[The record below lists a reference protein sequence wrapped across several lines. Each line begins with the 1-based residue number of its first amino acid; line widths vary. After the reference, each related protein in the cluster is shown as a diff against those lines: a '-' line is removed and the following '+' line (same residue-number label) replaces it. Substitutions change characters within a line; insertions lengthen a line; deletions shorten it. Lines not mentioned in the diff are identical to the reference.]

1 MRPAKVTEEVV
12 VETGIELERKQVS
25 INGWS
30 LRNAIGA
37 GKPERLE
44 KIWLSYKSK
53 DSPTQVQ
60 NTNGDDYILPLEIE
74 ESLTLFSNKLSIE
87 LRNIIT
93 NSDTLANQIA
103 DQKAKSIYKSLE
115 ENNQNI
121 ESQLKIATSM
131 IDDADKEI
139 ETLKFSLAQ
148 QKSIESKLIAL
159 DKEFAKQTVKIK
171 GLNDLLN
178 ERQKL
183 VEEKSNQLDEANDRS
198 EKITLYADKAKK
210 LLTSEQLKELE
221 GLSCK

>member
-12 VETGIELERKQVS
+12 VETGIELERKQIS

-53 DSPTQVQ
+53 DSPKLVKNIT
-60 NTNGDDYILPLEIE
+60 GDDYILPLEIE
-74 ESLTLFSNKLSIE
+74 ESLTLFSNKLSID

-131 IDDADKEI
+131 IDDADKAI
-139 ETLKFSLAQ
+139 EQFKSTVDEQTLLEAKFIS
-148 QKSIESKLIAL
+148 L
-159 DKEFAKQTVKIK
+159 DKEFEKQTIKIE

-183 VEEKSNQLDEANDRS
+183 VEEKSNQIKGIKGNNEQLIFYNEHVK
-198 EKITLYADKAKK
+198 KI
-210 LLTSEQLKELE
+210 LTSEQLKIMEE
-221 GLSCK
+221 YN

>member
-44 KIWLSYKSK
+44 KIWLSYKSE
-53 DSPTQVQ
+53 DSPTLVQ
-60 NTNGDDYILPLEIE
+60 STNGDDYILPLEIE

-115 ENNQNI
+115 ENNKNI

-139 ETLKFSLAQ
+139 ETLKSSLAQ

-159 DKEFAKQTVKIK
+159 DKEFAKQTIKIQ

-183 VEEKSNQLDEANDRS
+183 VEEKSSQIKVFEVNNEHLVVYNDNVK
-198 EKITLYADKAKK
+198 KI
-210 LLTSEQLKELE
+210 LTSEQLKIMEE
-221 GLSCK
+221 FN

>member
-12 VETGIELERKQVS
+12 VETGIELERKQIS

-53 DSPTQVQ
+53 DSPKLVQ
-60 NTNGDDYILPLEIE
+60 STTGDDYILPLEIE
-74 ESLTLFSNKLSIE
+74 ESLTLFSNKLSID

-139 ETLKFSLAQ
+139 EMLKSSLIL
-148 QKSIESKLIAL
+148 QKSIESKFIAL
-159 DKEFAKQTVKIK
+159 DKEFAKQTIKID
-171 GLNDLLN
+171 GLNNVLD

-183 VEEKSNQLDEANDRS
+183 VEEKSSQLKELESRH
-198 EKITLYADKAKK
+198 EKKIIYVNNAKK
-210 LLTSEQLKELE
+210 LLTSEKLKELE
-221 GLSCK
+221 ELSCK

>member
-12 VETGIELERKQVS
+12 VEAGIELERKQVS

-53 DSPTQVQ
+53 DSPSLVQ
-60 NTNGDDYILPLEIE
+60 STNGDDYILPLEIE

-139 ETLKFSLAQ
+139 ETLKSSLAQ

-159 DKEFAKQTVKIK
+159 DKEFAKQTIKIQ

-183 VEEKSNQLDEANDRS
+183 VEEKSSQIKVFEVNNEHLVFYNDNVK
-198 EKITLYADKAKK
+198 KI
-210 LLTSEQLKELE
+210 LTSEQLKIMEE
-221 GLSCK
+221 FN

>member
-12 VETGIELERKQVS
+12 VEAGIELERKQVS

-53 DSPTQVQ
+53 DSPTLVQ
-60 NTNGDDYILPLEIE
+60 STNGDDYILPLEIE

-139 ETLKFSLAQ
+139 ETLKSSLAQ

-159 DKEFAKQTVKIK
+159 DKEFAKQTIKIQ

-183 VEEKSNQLDEANDRS
+183 VEEKSSQIKVFEVNNEHLVFYNDNVK
-198 EKITLYADKAKK
+198 KI
-210 LLTSEQLKELE
+210 LTSEQLKIMEE
-221 GLSCK
+221 FN

>member
-12 VETGIELERKQVS
+12 VETGIELERKQIS

-53 DSPTQVQ
+53 DSPKLVKNIT
-60 NTNGDDYILPLEIE
+60 GDDYILPLEIE
-74 ESLTLFSNKLSIE
+74 ESLTLFSNKLSID

-131 IDDADKEI
+131 IDDADKAI
-139 ETLKFSLAQ
+139 EQFKSTVDEQTLLEAKFIS
-148 QKSIESKLIAL
+148 L
-159 DKEFAKQTVKIK
+159 DKEFAKQTIKIE

-183 VEEKSNQLDEANDRS
+183 VEEKSNQIKGIKGNNEQLIFYNEHVK
-198 EKITLYADKAKK
+198 KI
-210 LLTSEQLKELE
+210 LTSEQLKIMEE
-221 GLSCK
+221 YN